1 MRATTMDDDMFQR
14 LIDINDE
21 LVNLC
26 GWVYQRLDTAT
37 AEKLVPVVSKL
48 TRLVAEIS
56 VGRG

>member
-1 MRATTMDDDMFQR
+1 MDDDMFQR

-37 AEKLVPVVSKL
+37 AEKLVPVVSRL

-56 VGRG
+56 AGRG